1 MALKAV
7 TGEHGLLF
15 VKETLKKVELA
26 VRLCTINRIVGGA
39 GRSERSFCIDGHHL
53 GPKSVAVIRNSG
65 VAALQG
71 FGYCG
76 SLCKFNPDQSFWPL
90 YSTWPLFRGGR

>member
-26 VRLCTINRIVGGA
+26 VRLCAINRIVGGA

-53 GPKSVAVIRNSG
+53 RPKSVAVIRSRG
-65 VAALQG
+65 VAANQG
-71 FGYCG
+71 FLKYYFVWRC
-76 SLCKFNPDQSFWPL
+76 SRDQGEWPL
-90 YSTWPLFRGGR
+90 